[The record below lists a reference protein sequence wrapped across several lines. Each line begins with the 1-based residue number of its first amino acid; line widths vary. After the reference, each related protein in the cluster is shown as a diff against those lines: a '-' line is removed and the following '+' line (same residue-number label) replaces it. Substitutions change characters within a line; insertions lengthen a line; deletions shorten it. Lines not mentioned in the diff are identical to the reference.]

1 MWSVIAQLIRG
12 SAHQQ
17 GETTYHVESVK
28 IRCGGIKMKWVFID
42 LGSKEYEESEVN
54 KRQLNLEL
62 SELELFR
69 SQNES
74 SKYAIVSVIPFP
86 YL

>member
-1 MWSVIAQLIRG
+1 
-12 SAHQQ
+12 
-17 GETTYHVESVK
+17 
-28 IRCGGIKMKWVFID
+28 MKWVFID